1 MTHAALDHDGEG
13 QPWRWVLPSD
23 VTSAPRFGEHDDV
36 LGGRSSDF
44 GGRRAPVDPKVAGM
58 RGGTWKTCVVVVL
71 TGCGSSSPEVGGDAA
86 DSSEAAGSS
95 GAPGS
100 SDAADPSS
108 DGASGGATSGTTEV
122 AEGTGSGEPYCGD
135 DSLDPGEECDDAN
148 DDDFDGCRSDCTAVE
163 LLDPPPLEWTYVEV
177 PGTRCMDGSPA
188 GFGVSHNPASSNV
201 MIYLE
206 GGGACFSDSCDFTA
220 FSIPFV
226 PPSDGIFS
234 RDNAANPVND
244 WTMIYV
250 PYCTGDIHAGD
261 SERELG
267 GQLRQFRGYTNITR
281 YLEQWVPSFAAER
294 VLLTGISA
302 GGFGAAL
309 NTTQVADAYGDQV
322 ELTVIDDSGPP
333 LSNAVIAPCLQTRF
347 RETWNLD
354 GTFLAGCAACDPNDF
369 ATDYLEHVIAT
380 HPDVRFGLFSNT
392 ADAIISTY
400 MGAGWCN
407 GQYDNCEGLPLP
419 VPAPTYGDDLLAIRE
434 QHESEISSFYVLGL
448 GHTVLRV
455 GFNIT
460 SVGGTSVPEWIA
472 SVLDGEIS
480 HVGP

>member
-1 MTHAALDHDGEG
+1 
-13 QPWRWVLPSD
+13 
-23 VTSAPRFGEHDDV
+23 
-36 LGGRSSDF
+36 
-44 GGRRAPVDPKVAGM
+44 M
-58 RGGTWKTCVVVVL
+58 RGGTWVTWAALVL
-71 TGCGSSSPEVGGDAA
+71 TGCGSPGPAVGDGEAG
-86 DSSEAAGSS
+86 SSEGSGSSDAAGSS
-95 GAPGS
+95 GA
-100 SDAADPSS
+100 ADPTS

-122 AEGTGSGEPYCGD
+122 ADGTGPAEPYCGD
-135 DSLDPGEECDDAN
+135 GNLDPGEACDDGN

-177 PGTRCMDGSPA
+177 PGTRCMDGSTA
-188 GFGVSHNPASSNV
+188 GFAVNHDPASSNV

-220 FSIPFV
+220 FNIPFV
-226 PPSDGIFS
+226 PPGDGIFS
-234 RDNAANPVND
+234 RSNDANPVKD

-261 SERELG
+261 SELELG

-281 YLEQWVPSFAAER
+281 YLEQWVPSFTAER

-309 NTTQVADAYGDQV
+309 NAVQVADAYGDQV

-333 LSNAVIAPCLQTRF
+333 LGNAVIAPCLQTRF

-354 GTFLAGCAACDPNDF
+354 GTFLADCPACDPDDF
-369 ATDYLEHVIAT
+369 ATDYLEHVIMT
-380 HPDVRFGLFSNT
+380 RPEVRFGVFSNT
-392 ADAIISTY
+392 ADAVISTY

-419 VPAPTYGDDLLAIRE
+419 VPAPTYTEGLLEIRDL
-434 QHESEISSFYVLGL
+434 HEPEISTFYVVGL
-448 GHTVLRV
+448 GHTVLRL
-455 GFNIT
+455 GFNVT
-460 SVGGTSVPEWIA
+460 TVDGTSVPEWVG
-472 SVLDGEIS
+472 SVLDGEIT

>member
-1 MTHAALDHDGEG
+1 MT
-13 QPWRWVLPSD
+13 
-23 VTSAPRFGEHDDV
+23 
-36 LGGRSSDF
+36 
-44 GGRRAPVDPKVAGM
+44 
-58 RGGTWKTCVVVVL
+58 CVVVL
-71 TGCGSSSPEVGGDAA
+71 TGCGASGPTASGTDASSSEGPASGDAT
-86 DSSEAAGSS
+86 AGSS
-95 GAPGS
+95 VGE
-100 SDAADPSS
+100 PSS
-108 DGASGGATSGTTEV
+108 GTSSNDASGGATSGTT
-122 AEGTGSGEPYCGD
+122 TGAVDSTGAPEPFCGD
-135 DSLDPGEECDDAN
+135 GDLDPGEECDDAN
-148 DDDFDGCRSDCTAVE
+148 DDPFDGCRSDCTAVE

-177 PGTRCMDGSPA
+177 PGTRCMDGSTA
-188 GFGVSHNPASSNV
+188 GFGVNYAPDSSNV

-226 PPSDGIFS
+226 PPGDGIFN
-234 RDNAANPVND
+234 RTNDANPVQD

-261 SERELG
+261 SELELG
-267 GQLRQFRGYTNITR
+267 GQLRQFRGYSNVTR

-309 NTTQVADAYGDQV
+309 NAVQVADAYGDAV

-333 LSNAVIAPCLQTRF
+333 LGNAVIPPCLQTRF

-354 GTFLAGCAACDPNDF
+354 GTFLAGCPTCDPNDF

-380 HPDVRFGLFSNT
+380 HPDIRFGVFSNT
-392 ADAIISTY
+392 ADAVISTY

-419 VPAPTYGDDLLAIRE
+419 VPALTYTEGLLAIRAL
-434 QHESEISSFYVLGL
+434 HEPEISTFYVLGL
-448 GHTVLRV
+448 GHTVLRL
-455 GFNIT
+455 GFDFT
-460 SVGGTSVPEWIA
+460 AVDGTSVPEWVA
-472 SVLDGEIS
+472 SVLDGEIT